1 MKKRIIKTTPLN
13 SLTNVSSWSGFDG
26 MSRLLFLMV
35 LLMFFHCA
43 WAQTD
48 STAVKND
55 SVTWSKTLEGV
66 TVKAQRQLIKQEID
80 RVGYDVQAD
89 EDSKTENVLDML
101 KKVPM
106 VTIDGEDNILVKGN
120 SNYKIYKNGHLDPSL
135 SKNAKEILKAMPASA
150 VKRIEVITDPG
161 AREDAE
167 GVNAILNIVMLDTK
181 KMAGVTGS
189 VTGNYSTLKT
199 PGLGSYLTTQ
209 LGKAIISVDYGYNYM
224 SRKSTSSEGYVE
236 RTFVESGNTQKTSS
250 HSANPGHIHYA
261 DIDASYDIDSL
272 NLLSAS
278 IGGYFYKVDV
288 QGDNS
293 TSMYDASGT
302 QLYGYDN
309 SYWLP
314 RYNHHSWNGRLDYE
328 HKTRRKG
335 EQFTLSYML
344 SLTRQHSEQEDSYT
358 NMQNAPFSY
367 NGYLLNT
374 REHFTEHTFQ
384 ADYIR
389 PLWEGHKMEVGAKY
403 IDRRNSSDNHQEF
416 FSTNSSIAPVMST
429 SFDHN
434 TRIAAAYMD
443 YMYNKDKWSARAG
456 LRYEYSYLKGCYLD
470 GSSQNLTSSNL
481 GGASANSNKYDGAR
495 LAQDFDKHLND
506 WVPQASVK
514 YQIDDRRSLKLGYT
528 TSITR
533 PGITYLNPAVVS
545 TPARVDF
552 GNARL
557 VSTRQQTLALTY
569 MYVGQ
574 RLTLQLVPHYSY
586 YHNGIGSLVYSQGDV
601 RYGTYGNNLRQ
612 HRWQMEGYA
621 QWKPFDGTTLVAN
634 LNFTD
639 NHAENIDANL
649 SQHTDN
655 LYYYV
660 NLSQKLP
667 WKLLFT
673 AYTYGQ
679 FGHSPMNIYSYSRSW
694 NSYTFTLQRSFF
706 RDDRLTVRLMAN
718 SPFHKKQHNYT
729 RTTQGDIIG
738 WGDNITKA
746 NGRYFRLSVSF
757 RFGKLKASV
766 KKTNTTIE
774 NSDVVGGITKGSN

>member
-1 MKKRIIKTTPLN
+1 
-13 SLTNVSSWSGFDG
+13 
-26 MSRLLFLMV
+26 
-35 LLMFFHCA
+35 
-43 WAQTD
+43 
-48 STAVKND
+48 
-55 SVTWSKTLEGV
+55 
-66 TVKAQRQLIKQEID
+66 
-80 RVGYDVQAD
+80 
-89 EDSKTENVLDML
+89 
-101 KKVPM
+101 
-106 VTIDGEDNILVKGN
+106 
-120 SNYKIYKNGHLDPSL
+120 
-135 SKNAKEILKAMPASA
+135 
-150 VKRIEVITDPG
+150 
-161 AREDAE
+161 
-167 GVNAILNIVMLDTK
+167 
-181 KMAGVTGS
+181 
-189 VTGNYSTLKT
+189 
-199 PGLGSYLTTQ
+199 
-209 LGKAIISVDYGYNYM
+209 
-224 SRKSTSSEGYVE
+224 
-236 RTFVESGNTQKTSS
+236 
-250 HSANPGHIHYA
+250 
-261 DIDASYDIDSL
+261 
-272 NLLSAS
+272 
-278 IGGYFYKVDV
+278 
-288 QGDNS
+288 
-293 TSMYDASGT
+293 MYDASGT

-344 SLTRQHSEQEDSYT
+344 ALTRQHSEQEDSYT

-367 NGYLLNT
+367 NGYHLNT

-389 PLWEGHKMEVGAKY
+389 PLWEGHKMEVGVKY

-429 SFDHN
+429 AFDHN
-434 TRIAAAYMD
+434 TRIVAAYMD

-456 LRYEYSYLKGCYLD
+456 LRYEYSYLKGCYPD
-470 GSSQNLTSSNL
+470 GSSLN
-481 GGASANSNKYDGAR
+481 
-495 LAQDFDKHLND
+495 FDKHLND

-557 VSTRQQTLALTY
+557 VSTRQQTLSLTY

-601 RYGTYGNNLRQ
+601 RHGTYGNNLRQ

-706 RDDRLTVRLMAN
+706 RDDRLTVRLIAN

-729 RTTQGDIIG
+729 RTT
-738 WGDNITKA
+738 
-746 NGRYFRLSVSF
+746 
-757 RFGKLKASV
+757 
-766 KKTNTTIE
+766 
-774 NSDVVGGITKGSN
+774 